1 MQRLRYWWARA
12 DSHGPQIYRGA
23 VLFALGIVLAHILA
37 LPIGITYD
45 GHVYLDLADVVG
57 SSRFPRD
64 WNLARAPLF
73 PLALKISFSVFGRQP
88 LAAIFVTSVAGL
100 AGVLMT
106 GALASH
112 LSGKTG
118 GALVLILLSLNPMLV
133 SYEHF
138 VLSETGTAAFFAAI
152 VSLSLWY
159 PADSRHLWLK
169 AVGLSALLAGGY
181 YWRQNILYLALPAA
195 VLHSIGGWRR
205 WSPSISALNLPSR
218 TRCLK
223 YSPLMAQ
230 ALLVMVGS
238 YAATI
243 PARRYVGGQQLQEVM
258 LRFGIVKQALPAPE
272 DYWIGE
278 DAEFYRFAIKES
290 RTRGTFY
297 SGMRADLADELLNK
311 LVSRPQTQSASRLF
325 LRLVKE
331 YPGRYLGGVTRTF
344 MSFAGAKGLQ
354 DENRI
359 WRDQMLSPTF
369 LGSKIGDGPP
379 KLDATIKEQFLQR
392 SQPSAVLWL
401 FRRLKVLYE
410 NLLPLAFLMLMAG
423 VLASLVIRSL
433 ALFTFC
439 ILPIVYLVPYVLT
452 LLSIDRYA
460 FPVYPVVLSALVVV
474 PTLLARHFGRRS
486 FSK

>member
-1 MQRLRYWWARA
+1 MQQLRYWWARA

-23 VLFALGIVLAHILA
+23 MVFALGIVLAHILA

-64 WNLARAPLF
+64 WNLARTPLF
-73 PLALKISFSVFGRQP
+73 PLALKISFGVFGRQP
-88 LAAIFVTSVAGL
+88 LAAIFVTSIAGL
-100 AGVLMT
+100 AGVLIT
-106 GALASH
+106 GNLASR

-152 VSLSLWY
+152 VSLLLWY

-181 YWRQNILYLALPAA
+181 YWRQNILYLALPVA
-195 VLHSIGGWRR
+195 VLHGLGGWTR
-205 WSPSISALNLPSR
+205 WGRSIADPDLPLR
-218 TRCLK
+218 TRYLK
-223 YSPLMAQ
+223 YIPLMAQ
-230 ALLVMVGS
+230 AFLVVVGS
-238 YAATI
+238 YAATL
-243 PARRYVGGQQLQEVM
+243 PARRYVGGQQLQDIM
-258 LRFGIVKQALPAPE
+258 LHFGMIKQALPAPE
-272 DYWIGE
+272 DPWIGE
-278 DAEFYRFAIKES
+278 DAEFYRFAITES
-290 RTRGTFY
+290 RTRGNFY
-297 SGMRADLADELLNK
+297 SGMRADLANELVNK

-325 LRLVKE
+325 LRLIKQ

-344 MSFAGAKGLQ
+344 MSFAGARGLQ
-354 DENRI
+354 DENRL

-379 KLDATIKEQFLQR
+379 KLDASIKEQFLQR

-410 NLLPLAFLMLMAG
+410 NLLPLAFFMLMAG
-423 VLASLVIRSL
+423 LLTSLVIRRL

-439 ILPIVYLVPYVLT
+439 ILPIVYLAPYTLT
-452 LLSIDRYA
+452 LVSIDRYA
-460 FPVYPVVLSALVVV
+460 FPVYPVVFSALVVV
-474 PTLLARHFGRRS
+474 PVSLARHFGRRPS
-486 FSK
+486 SK